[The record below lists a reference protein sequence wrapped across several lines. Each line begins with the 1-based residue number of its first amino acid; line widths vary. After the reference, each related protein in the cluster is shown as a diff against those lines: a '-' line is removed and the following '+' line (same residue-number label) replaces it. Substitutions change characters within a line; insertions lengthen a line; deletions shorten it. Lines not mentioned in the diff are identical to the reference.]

1 MYQICFG
8 RCFVIFQPHKMAN
21 GTMCEVCI
29 FQLKGHNQG
38 HIPFV
43 QNDPLSWRFIFNHE
57 GVTLCNNSKFNYL
70 IFVVNCRTL
79 IPMNIQLNALN
90 FDLKVIVSTF
100 LTLVAPMII
109 TSIQTAA
116 NDPGLPLG
124 LTYLPPGCKR
134 KTFQILMSI
143 FFPFTILLLRL
154 QHQIV
159 QKKRERIL
167 ELQNPYLIRE
177 FNRLSPLL
185 QKMDEHKKKMVKIDI
200 AFEIAHQMFINL
212 VLVLFSTS
220 ETRYIFIR

>member
-1 MYQICFG
+1 
-8 RCFVIFQPHKMAN
+8 
-21 GTMCEVCI
+21 
-29 FQLKGHNQG
+29 
-38 HIPFV
+38 
-43 QNDPLSWRFIFNHE
+43 
-57 GVTLCNNSKFNYL
+57 
-70 IFVVNCRTL
+70 
-79 IPMNIQLNALN
+79 MNFQLNALN
-90 FDLKVIVSTF
+90 FNLQVIVSTF
-100 LTLVAPMII
+100 LTLAAPMII

-134 KTFQILMSI
+134 KTYQILMSI

-167 ELQNPYLIRE
+167 ELQNPHLIME
-177 FNRLSPLL
+177 FNRLSSLL

-200 AFEIAHQMFINL
+200 AFEIAHQMLINL

-220 ETRYIFIR
+220 ETRYKFISCFHQFVS

>member
-1 MYQICFG
+1 M
-8 RCFVIFQPHKMAN
+8 FQSYKCIKPVLVNTFSYFSLTKWQMAQCVKAAFFNLKDIIKDTFLLSKMILSVGGVFLIVN
-21 GTMCEVCI
+21 ES
-29 FQLKGHNQG
+29 
-38 HIPFV
+38 PFATIV
-43 QNDPLSWRFIFNHE
+43 SSFLNVRALNH
-57 GVTLCNNSKFNYL
+57 
-70 IFVVNCRTL
+70 
-79 IPMNIQLNALN
+79 MNFQLNALN
-90 FDLKVIVSTF
+90 FNLQVIVSTF
-100 LTLVAPMII
+100 LTLAAPMII

-116 NDPGLPLG
+116 YDPGLPLG
-124 LTYLPPGCKR
+124 LPNLPPGCKR
-134 KTFQILMSI
+134 KTLQILMSI

-177 FNRLSPLL
+177 FNRLSSLL

-220 ETRYIFIR
+220 ETR